1 MTPSAITLCFLVFAI
16 IMFAWEKLPLAV
28 TAMVVSVGLALTGVL
43 PTQDAFM
50 GFVDTNVILFVAMFV
65 IGGALFETG
74 MANKI
79 GGIVSRF
86 ASSERKLM
94 VVLMVITGTMSGV
107 LSNTGTA
114 AILIPVILGI
124 SAKSNFARSRLLM
137 PMAFASTLGG
147 NLSLIGSPNNLVVQ
161 GVLSQ
166 TGEKFGFFEYGEI
179 GLPVLVFGILY
190 FAFIGYRLLPSNLNL
205 HVNEEEYQAYHNHHN
220 HIPTWKQWLSLA
232 VLIGTL
238 MAMVFEDFIGVKL
251 YLSACVGALILV
263 IMRVITEKQAYQAID
278 SQVVFLFAG
287 TLALANA
294 LQTTGAGAQIAH
306 TILGWLG
313 AHPNSYLLLFTILV
327 LSCLLTNFM
336 SNTATAALLAP
347 IGLSIANSL
356 GADPRAVLMAVVV
369 SSSCAFATPIGTPA
383 NTMIL
388 SVGHYR
394 FADYAKAGVPL
405 IIVTI
410 AVAMIVLPILFPFFP
425 S

>member
-16 IMFAWEKLPLAV
+16 VMFALEKLPLAV
-28 TAMVVSVGLALTGVL
+28 PAMIVTVGLAITGVL
-43 PTQDAFM
+43 PAKDAFL

-79 GGIVSRF
+79 GGVVSKF
-86 ASSERKLM
+86 AKSERQLM
-94 VVLMVITGTMSGV
+94 VVLMVITGLMSGV

-124 SAKSNFARSRLLM
+124 ATKSGFARSRLLM

-161 GVLSQ
+161 GVLAQ
-166 TGEKFGFFEYGEI
+166 TGLKFGFFEYAKI
-179 GLPVLVFGILY
+179 GLPLLIVGVLY
-190 FAFIGYRLLPSNLNL
+190 FVFIGYRFLPKQLNT
-205 HVNEEEYQAYHNHHN
+205 HVEQEEYNAFHNHHN
-220 HIPTWKQWLSLA
+220 HIPRWKQWVSFVVLLA
-232 VLIGTL
+232 TL
-238 MAMVFEDFIGVKL
+238 LAMVFEDAIGIKL
-251 YLSACVGALILV
+251 YISACVGALILV
-263 IMRVITEKQAYQAID
+263 IMRVITDRQAYQAID

-287 TLALANA
+287 TLALADA
-294 LQTTGAGAQIAH
+294 LQRTGAGADIAH
-306 TILGWLG
+306 SILGLLG
-313 AHPNSYLLLFTILV
+313 DHPSANALLFTILL

-356 GADPRAVLMAVVV
+356 GADPRAVLMAIVVG
-369 SSSCAFATPIGTPA
+369 SSCAFATPIGTPA

-394 FADYAKAGVPL
+394 FAHYARAGVPL
-405 IIVTI
+405 IAITI
-410 AVAMIVLPILFPFFP
+410 AVSMVLLPILFPFF

>member
-1 MTPSAITLCFLVFAI
+1 MTPSVITLCFLGFAVL
-16 IMFAWEKLPLAV
+16 MFALEKLPLAV
-28 TAMVVSVGLALTGVL
+28 TAMVVTVGLAVTGVL
-43 PTQDAFM
+43 PPKEAFL

-79 GGIVSRF
+79 GGVVSRF
-86 ASSERKLM
+86 AKSECQLM
-94 VVLMVITGTMSGV
+94 VVLMVITGLMSGV

-124 SAKSNFARSRLLM
+124 SSKSGFARSRLLL

-166 TGEKFGFFEYGEI
+166 TGLKFAFFEYAKL
-179 GLPVLVFGILY
+179 GLPILVAGILY
-190 FAFIGYRLLPSNLNL
+190 FAFIGYRFLPAQSNV
-205 HVNEEEYQAYHNHHN
+205 HVEEEEYNAFHNHHN
-220 HIPTWKQWLSLA
+220 PIPQWKQYLSL
-232 VLIGTL
+232 LILVGTL
-238 MAMVFEDFIGVKL
+238 VAMVFEDVIGIKL
-251 YLSACVGALILV
+251 YISACIGALILV

-287 TLALANA
+287 TLALADA
-294 LQTTGAGAQIAH
+294 LQRTGAGADIAH
-306 TILGWLG
+306 LILGLLGDNPNPSLLLLTILL
-313 AHPNSYLLLFTILV
+313 

-347 IGLSIANSL
+347 IGLSIAGSL
-356 GADPRAVLMAVVV
+356 TADPRAVLMAVVIG
-369 SSSCAFATPIGTPA
+369 SSCAFATPIGTPA
-383 NTMIL
+383 NTMVL

-405 IIVTI
+405 IAVTI
-410 AVAMIVLPILFPFFP
+410 IVAMFLLPIFFPFFP
-425 S
+425 

>member
-16 IMFAWEKLPLAV
+16 VMFALEKLPLAV
-28 TAMVVSVGLALTGVL
+28 TAMIVTVGLAITGVL
-43 PTQDAFM
+43 PAKDAFL

-79 GGIVSRF
+79 GGVVSKF
-86 ASSERKLM
+86 AKSERQLM
-94 VVLMVITGTMSGV
+94 VVLMVITGLMSGV

-124 SAKSNFARSRLLM
+124 ATKSGFARSRLLM

-161 GVLSQ
+161 GVLAQ
-166 TGEKFGFFEYGEI
+166 TGLKFGFFEYAKI
-179 GLPVLVFGILY
+179 GLPLLIVGVLY
-190 FAFIGYRLLPSNLNL
+190 FVFIGYRFLPKQLNT
-205 HVNEEEYQAYHNHHN
+205 HVEQEEYNAFHNHHN
-220 HIPTWKQWLSLA
+220 HIPRWKQWVSLV
-232 VLIGTL
+232 VLLATL
-238 MAMVFEDFIGVKL
+238 LAMVFEDAIGIKL
-251 YLSACVGALILV
+251 YISACVGALILV

-287 TLALANA
+287 TLALADA
-294 LQTTGAGAQIAH
+294 LQRTGAGADIAH
-306 TILGWLG
+306 SILGLLG
-313 AHPNSYLLLFTILV
+313 DHPSANALLFTILL

-356 GADPRAVLMAVVV
+356 RADPRAVLMAIVVG
-369 SSSCAFATPIGTPA
+369 SSCAFATPIGTPA

-394 FADYAKAGVPL
+394 FAHYARAGVPL
-405 IIVTI
+405 IAITI
-410 AVAMIVLPILFPFFP
+410 AVSMVLLPILFPFF

>member
-1 MTPSAITLCFLVFAI
+1 MTPSTITLCFLVFAI
-16 IMFAWEKLPLAV
+16 IMFVWEKLPLAV

-43 PTQDAFM
+43 PAKDAFM

-79 GGIVSRF
+79 GGVVSRF
-86 ASSERKLM
+86 ATSERKLM
-94 VVLMVITGTMSGV
+94 VVLMIITGLMSGV

-124 SAKSNFARSRLLM
+124 SVKSGFARSRLLM

-179 GLPVLVFGILY
+179 GFPILIFGILY
-190 FAFIGYRLLPSNLNL
+190 FVLIGYRLLPTQLNL
-205 HVNEEEYQAYHNHHN
+205 HVEEEEYQAYHNHHN
-220 HIPTWKQWLSLA
+220 HIPKWKQWLSLA
-232 VLIGTL
+232 VLIVTL
-238 MAMVFEDFIGVKL
+238 MAMVFEDFIGIKL

-313 AHPNSYLLLFTILV
+313 SQPNSYVLLFTILV
-327 LSCLLTNFM
+327 LSCALTNFM

-347 IGLSIANSL
+347 IGLSIADSL

-369 SSSCAFATPIGTPA
+369 GSSCAFASPIATPA

-394 FADYAKAGVPL
+394 FADYARAGVPL
-405 IIVTI
+405 IVVTI
-410 AVAMIVLPILFPFFP
+410 VIAMILLPILFPFFP
-425 S
+425 

>member
-43 PTQDAFM
+43 PTRDAFM

-94 VVLMVITGTMSGV
+94 VVLMVITGAMSGV

-124 SAKSNFARSRLLM
+124 SAKSDFARSRLLM

-190 FAFIGYRLLPSNLNL
+190 FVFIGYRLLPSNLNL
-205 HVNEEEYQAYHNHHN
+205 HVEEEEYQAYHHHHN
-220 HIPTWKQWLSLA
+220 HIPKWKQWLSLA

-369 SSSCAFATPIGTPA
+369 GSSCAFATPIGTPA

-394 FADYAKAGVPL
+394 FADYARAGVPL

-410 AVAMIVLPILFPFFP
+410 AVAMILLPILFPFFP

>member
-16 IMFAWEKLPLAV
+16 VMFALEKLPLAV
-28 TAMVVSVGLALTGVL
+28 TAMIVTVGLAITGVL
-43 PTQDAFM
+43 PAKDAFL

-79 GGIVSRF
+79 GGVVSKF
-86 ASSERKLM
+86 AKSERQLM
-94 VVLMVITGTMSGV
+94 VVLMVITGLMSGV

-124 SAKSNFARSRLLM
+124 ATKSGFARSRLLM

-161 GVLSQ
+161 GVLAQ
-166 TGEKFGFFEYGEI
+166 TGLKFGFFEYAKI
-179 GLPVLVFGILY
+179 GLPLLIVGVLY
-190 FAFIGYRLLPSNLNL
+190 FVFIGYRFLPKQLNTR
-205 HVNEEEYQAYHNHHN
+205 VEQEEYNAFHNHHN
-220 HIPTWKQWLSLA
+220 HIPRWKQWVSFVVLLA
-232 VLIGTL
+232 TL
-238 MAMVFEDFIGVKL
+238 LAMVFEDAIGIKL
-251 YLSACVGALILV
+251 YISACVGALILV

-287 TLALANA
+287 TLALADA
-294 LQTTGAGAQIAH
+294 LQRTGAGADIAH
-306 TILGWLG
+306 SILGLLG
-313 AHPNSYLLLFTILV
+313 DHPSANALLFTILL

-356 GADPRAVLMAVVV
+356 GADPRAVLMAIVVG
-369 SSSCAFATPIGTPA
+369 SSCAFATPIGTPA

-394 FADYAKAGVPL
+394 FAHYARAGVPL
-405 IIVTI
+405 IAITI
-410 AVAMIVLPILFPFFP
+410 AVSMVLLPILFPFF

>member
-16 IMFAWEKLPLAV
+16 VMFALEKLPLAV
-28 TAMVVSVGLALTGVL
+28 TAMIVTVGLAITGVL
-43 PTQDAFM
+43 PAKDAFL

-79 GGIVSRF
+79 GGVVSKF
-86 ASSERKLM
+86 AKSERQLM
-94 VVLMVITGTMSGV
+94 VVLMVITGLMSGV

-124 SAKSNFARSRLLM
+124 ATKSGFARSRLLM

-161 GVLSQ
+161 GVLAQ
-166 TGEKFGFFEYGEI
+166 TSLKFGFFEYAKI
-179 GLPVLVFGILY
+179 GLPLLIVGVLY
-190 FAFIGYRLLPSNLNL
+190 FVFIGYRFLPKQLNTR
-205 HVNEEEYQAYHNHHN
+205 VEQEEYNAFHNHHN
-220 HIPTWKQWLSLA
+220 HIPRWKQWVSFVVLLA
-232 VLIGTL
+232 TL
-238 MAMVFEDFIGVKL
+238 LAMVFEDAIGIKL
-251 YLSACVGALILV
+251 YISACVGALILV

-287 TLALANA
+287 TLALADA
-294 LQTTGAGAQIAH
+294 LQRTGAGADIAH
-306 TILGWLG
+306 SILGLLG
-313 AHPNSYLLLFTILV
+313 DHPSANALLFTILL

-356 GADPRAVLMAVVV
+356 GADPRAVLMAIVVG
-369 SSSCAFATPIGTPA
+369 SSCAFATPIGTPA

-394 FADYAKAGVPL
+394 FAHYARAGVPL
-405 IIVTI
+405 IAITI
-410 AVAMIVLPILFPFFP
+410 AVSMVLLPILFPFF

>member
-1 MTPSAITLCFLVFAI
+1 MTPSTITLCFLVFAI
-16 IMFAWEKLPLAV
+16 IMFVWEKLPLAV

-43 PTQDAFM
+43 PAKDAFM

-79 GGIVSRF
+79 GGVVSRF
-86 ASSERKLM
+86 ATSERKLM
-94 VVLMVITGTMSGV
+94 VVLMIITGLMSGV

-124 SAKSNFARSRLLM
+124 SVKSGFARSRLLM

-179 GLPVLVFGILY
+179 GFPILIFGILY
-190 FAFIGYRLLPSNLNL
+190 FVLIGYRLLPTQLNL
-205 HVNEEEYQAYHNHHN
+205 HVEEEEYQAYHNHHN
-220 HIPTWKQWLSLA
+220 HIPKWKQWLSLA
-232 VLIGTL
+232 VLIATL
-238 MAMVFEDFIGVKL
+238 MAMVFEDFIGIKL

-313 AHPNSYLLLFTILV
+313 SQPNSYVLLFTILV
-327 LSCLLTNFM
+327 LSCALTNFM

-369 SSSCAFATPIGTPA
+369 GSSCAFASPIATPA

-394 FADYAKAGVPL
+394 FADYARAGVPL
-405 IIVTI
+405 IVVTI
-410 AVAMIVLPILFPFFP
+410 VIAMILLPILFPFFP
-425 S
+425 

>member
-1 MTPSAITLCFLVFAI
+1 MTPSAITLCFLIFAI
-16 IMFAWEKLPLAV
+16 LMFALEKLPLAV
-28 TAMVVSVGLALTGVL
+28 TAMIVTVGLAVTGVL
-43 PTQDAFM
+43 PAKEAFL

-79 GGIVSRF
+79 GGVVSRF
-86 ASSERKLM
+86 AKSERQLM
-94 VVLMVITGTMSGV
+94 VVLMLITGLMSGI
-107 LSNTGTA
+107 LSNTGTS

-124 SAKSNFARSRLLM
+124 AMKSDFARSRLLM

-166 TGEKFGFFEYGEI
+166 TGLKFGFFEYAKI
-179 GLPVLVFGILY
+179 GLPLLIVGILY
-190 FAFIGYRLLPSNLNL
+190 FVFIGYRFLPQTLNT
-205 HVNEEEYQAYHNHHN
+205 HVKKQDYQAFHHHHN
-220 HIPTWKQWLSLA
+220 IIPKWKQWLSLC
-232 VLIGTL
+232 VLIATL
-238 MAMVFEDFIGVKL
+238 FAMVFEEVIGIKL
-251 YLSACVGALILV
+251 YISACIGALILV

-287 TLALANA
+287 TLALTDA
-294 LQTTGAGAQIAH
+294 LKRTGAGADIAH
-306 TILGWLG
+306 SILSLLGDHPSTTALLLTILL
-313 AHPNSYLLLFTILV
+313 

-356 GADPRAVLMAVVV
+356 NADPRAVLMAVVIG
-369 SSSCAFATPIGTPA
+369 SSCAFATPIATPA

-388 SVGHYR
+388 SVGQYK
-394 FADYAKAGVPL
+394 FTDYTKAGIPL
-405 IIVTI
+405 IIISVLLS
-410 AVAMIVLPILFPFFP
+410 MLLLPIFFP
-425 S
+425 LFL

>member
-43 PTQDAFM
+43 PTRDAFM

-94 VVLMVITGTMSGV
+94 VVLMVITGVMSGV

-124 SAKSNFARSRLLM
+124 SAKSDFARSRLLM

-179 GLPVLVFGILY
+179 GLPVLVVGILY
-190 FAFIGYRLLPSNLNL
+190 FVFIGYRLLPSNLNL
-205 HVNEEEYQAYHNHHN
+205 HVEEEEYQAYHNHHN
-220 HIPTWKQWLSLA
+220 HIPKWKQWLSLA

-369 SSSCAFATPIGTPA
+369 GSSCAFATPIGTPA

-410 AVAMIVLPILFPFFP
+410 AAAMILLPILFPFFP